1 MWFPPV
7 GQQNYYNDDEEQ
19 PSSSCDTEDSRKGE
33 QAVGSDVNL
42 SWRDVESA
50 DLNLNNCTIKFKDLK
65 IFNKIFKTC
74 LKKRH
79 HIKC

>member
-1 MWFPPV
+1 MWLLPV

-50 DLNLNNCTIKFKDLK
+50 DLNLNNCTIKLKDLK

-74 LKKRH
+74 SKKG
-79 HIKC
+79 KAKK